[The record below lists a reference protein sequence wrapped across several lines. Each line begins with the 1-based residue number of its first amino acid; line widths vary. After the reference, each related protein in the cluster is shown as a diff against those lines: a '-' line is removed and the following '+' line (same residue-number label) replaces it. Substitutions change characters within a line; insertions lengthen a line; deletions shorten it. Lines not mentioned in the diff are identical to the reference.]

1 MIKDNDCVR
10 RPRAAGK
17 QFTIKKKLS
26 LNFCMKQVL
35 IKIVLIALLSVST
48 VNAQN
53 LEGKWEGVLTIQ
65 KMSLKLAFNVR
76 DTNMGY
82 SATMDSPDQ
91 GAFDIPV
98 TTTEFQNSKVRF
110 FIKSAGIDFN
120 GQLKGDSI
128 SGSINQSGM
137 ELPLTLHRIPDEQ
150 ESTRPQEADLS
161 NPEKLPYTQE
171 AVTIN
176 NISANVQLSGTLTIP
191 KSGSNFPAVIL
202 ISGSGAQDRNEEL
215 LGHKPFMVIA
225 DYFSRNGIAVLRYD
239 DRGYAFS
246 TGDFSTATTAD
257 FATDAAAAVQ
267 FLKTRTEINPKQ
279 IGLAGHS
286 EGGIIAPMVATDNKD
301 VAFIILMAGTGI
313 KGDSILMMQ
322 MRYAAKEEGKSDAEF
337 IAYET
342 PYRKILN
349 LLTSTKATSE
359 IKNDLKKS
367 VTELMSADSTS
378 TKISKE
384 DLEKTIDLIVEQM
397 SSPWMRYF
405 VSYNPAPAL
414 TKVKC
419 PVLAINGDKD
429 MQVPSAI
436 NLNAIGNALKQGGN
450 KHYTLKEFA
459 GKNHL
464 FQTCTTG
471 AMSEYHEIR
480 ETFSPEVMAFMLN
493 WILKESGR

>member
-1 MIKDNDCVR
+1 MR
-10 RPRAAGK
+10 
-17 QFTIKKKLS
+17 
-26 LNFCMKQVL
+26 QVL
-35 IKIVLIALLSVST
+35 IKIVLIALLCVSE

-76 DTNMGY
+76 DTNTGY

-98 TTTEFQNSKVRF
+98 TTTEFQNPQVRF
-110 FIKSAGIDFN
+110 FIKNAGIDFN
-120 GQLKGDSI
+120 GQLNGDSI
-128 SGSINQSGM
+128 TGTFKQSNM
-137 ELPLTLHRIPDEQ
+137 EFPLKLYRMKDVF
-150 ESTRPQEADLS
+150 ESEKTRPQEPDLT
-161 NPEKLPYTQE
+161 NPEKLPYRQE

-176 NISANVQLSGTLTIP
+176 NTSANVQLSGTLTIP
-191 KSGSNFPAVIL
+191 KTGSNFPAVIL

-215 LGHKPFMVIA
+215 MGHKPFMVIA
-225 DYFSRNGIAVLRYD
+225 DYFSKNGIAVLRYD
-239 DRGYAFS
+239 DRGYAES
-246 TGDFSTATTAD
+246 TGDFNTATTAD

-267 FLKTRTEINPKQ
+267 FLKTRTEINPKK

-286 EGGIIAPMVATDNKD
+286 EGGVIAPMVATENKD

-313 KGDSILMMQ
+313 KGDSILMIQ
-322 MRYAAKEEGKSDAEF
+322 IRHAAKEEGKSEAEF
-337 IAYET
+337 KAFET

-349 LLTSTKATSE
+349 LLATPKASSD
-359 IKNDLKKS
+359 IKDDIKKH
-367 VTELMSADSTS
+367 VIEMMSADSVAIKMS
-378 TKISKE
+378 QE
-384 DLEKTIDLIVEQM
+384 DLEKTIDQVVEQM
-397 SSPWMRYF
+397 SSSKWMRYF
-405 VSYNPAPAL
+405 VTYDPAPAL

-429 MQVPSAI
+429 IQVPSAI

-450 KHYTLKEFA
+450 KHYTLKEFK

-471 AMSEYHEIR
+471 SISEYSQIK
-480 ETFSPEVMAFMLN
+480 ETFSREVMQFMLQ
-493 WILKESGR
+493 WILNESGR